1 VVMPDVH
8 ERFRSLVRNAPFLIA
23 RGRVERTGGVVNLQV
38 RELLPLAP
46 LDEVRTASR
55 DFH

>member
-1 VVMPDVH
+1 
-8 ERFRSLVRNAPFLIA
+8 
-23 RGRVERTGGVVNLQV
+23 VNLQV

-46 LDEVRTASR
+46 FEEVRTPSR